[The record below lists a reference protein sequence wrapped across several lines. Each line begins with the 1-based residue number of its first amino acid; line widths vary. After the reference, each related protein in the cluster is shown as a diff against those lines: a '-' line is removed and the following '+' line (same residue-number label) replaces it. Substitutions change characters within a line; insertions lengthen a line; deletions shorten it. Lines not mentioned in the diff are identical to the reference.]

1 MRNNALL
8 IRHAFARH
16 LLRWRR
22 LAINRRICGSGAT
35 TAMAFFD
42 EPIGSACEMP
52 QGGYRKPPARLVV
65 MTLLSSRA
73 CFAFVLQRLRAKPIP
88 LVGRCLGAA
97 VA

>member
-1 MRNNALL
+1 MKNNALL

-22 LAINRRICGSGAT
+22 LTINRRICGSGVA

-42 EPIGSACEMP
+42 EPIGSAGEMP

-65 MTLLSSRA
+65 MTHLNETAS
-73 CFAFVLQRLRAKPIP
+73 FQFVYCSIIFIIS
-88 LVGRCLGAA
+88 
-97 VA
+97 